1 MDQCKINLKHFNLIY
16 YSLQLPVNAL
26 FFICYSFANFSA
38 VWLFGHV
45 VPTLGFNT
53 MFFILGLMTVTALI
67 IHMRVDTLKM
77 TDMPFV
83 TGMKG
88 YEALALASTPG

>member
-1 MDQCKINLKHFNLIY
+1 MDPCKLNLKHFNLIY

-45 VPTLGFNT
+45 VPTLGFNI
-53 MFFILGLMTVTALI
+53 MFYIFGLMNVAALM
-67 IHMRVDTLKM
+67 IHMRVDTFKM

-88 YEALALASTPG
+88 YEAVALAFTPG